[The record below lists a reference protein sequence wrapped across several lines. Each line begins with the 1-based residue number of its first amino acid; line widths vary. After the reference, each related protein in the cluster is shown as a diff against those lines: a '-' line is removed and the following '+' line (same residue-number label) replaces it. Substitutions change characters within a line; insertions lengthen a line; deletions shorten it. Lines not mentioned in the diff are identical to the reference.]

1 MSNLIKMKYHA
12 FDIESYVI
20 KELET
25 KTEYVVTELV
35 KSFSEVEEKIVSCF
49 SLYHTDCLIIKQSV
63 ADQLI
68 TLSHAFTK
76 CTLESMMRCYK
87 NGVNQLCCW
96 QIRINFLDKTPLVLT
111 YFNKQLAE
119 TEHQKLV
126 LAVETVSR
134 TTD

>member
-1 MSNLIKMKYHA
+1 MSNLIKMKHHA
-12 FDIESYVI
+12 FDIESYVV
-20 KELET
+20 KELEI

-63 ADQLI
+63 VDQLI

-76 CTLESMMRCYK
+76 CTLESMIKCYK
-87 NGVNQLCCW
+87 HGVNQLCCW
-96 QIRINFLDKTPLVLT
+96 QIRINFLDKTPLILT

-119 TEHQKLV
+119 TEHHKLV
-126 LAVETVSR
+126 LAVENVNR

>member
-1 MSNLIKMKYHA
+1 MSNLIKIKHHA
-12 FDIESYVI
+12 FDIESYVA

-76 CTLESMMRCYK
+76 CTLESMIKSYK

-96 QIRINFLDKTPLVLT
+96 QIRINFLDKTPLILT

-119 TEHQKLV
+119 TEHHKLV
-126 LAVETVSR
+126 LAVENVSR